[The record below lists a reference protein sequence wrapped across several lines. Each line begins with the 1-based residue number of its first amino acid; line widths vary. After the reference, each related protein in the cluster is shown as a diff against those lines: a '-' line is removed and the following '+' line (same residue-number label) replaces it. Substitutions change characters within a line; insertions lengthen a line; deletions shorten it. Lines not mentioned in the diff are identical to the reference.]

1 MLTEAALSCPNTL
14 PCPMGPLS
22 GSVHRCP
29 AAPSPSVQPA
39 RRSSWQRMRSSSA
52 ARGAIESVTATCK
65 LAWGL
70 AGKESPALKGWM
82 GELSPLG
89 GGGLGRAWPLGGSQ
103 SGLWHCPCLQHT
115 PLGPARLLPR
125 LVASAGFSQGRI
137 CYRTCQKTHWPD
149 HKALC
154 RPENIGFPF
163 LISVPESRLT
173 YARLA
178 QLLEGYAR

>member
-1 MLTEAALSCPNTL
+1 MGLAFGKEPVWLAALLLSQTHLLSTTKLLLRSCL
-14 PCPMGPLS
+14 FVCRHWVHW
-22 GSVHRCP
+22 GS
-29 AAPSPSVQPA
+29 
-39 RRSSWQRMRSSSA
+39 M
-52 ARGAIESVTATCK
+52 
-65 LAWGL
+65 
-70 AGKESPALKGWM
+70 
-82 GELSPLG
+82 
-89 GGGLGRAWPLGGSQ
+89 
-103 SGLWHCPCLQHT
+103 
-115 PLGPARLLPR
+115 
-125 LVASAGFSQGRI
+125 